1 MMRGSNSTS
10 PTTIFAAAAAAMVT
24 MAGTIWFLS
33 PSEQYEE
40 RSVSSASSISE
51 NYSNLDDERI
61 PIHPTVDSE
70 RKSLMG
76 LLSNR
81 KSDSAKRK
89 RKSQRVAELTE
100 TTAARDS
107 EETNES
113 TKKTKRNGKAER
125 TKHRKTPESPRKID
139 CNSLHRISLDADP
152 YSRFRY
158 NLKPLRLDAWSEPS
172 AESFQ
177 IRGPTYISDRKK
189 MNSEVAAFRL
199 MTVDMIKTEEPLYE
213 AMCAHP
219 RERVQQAIKREK
231 ESGTKEMPDFVF
243 AVNLCIP
250 AGKNQFYHLISYFAV
265 DDMDEIKNE
274 ETPFGRLMNEFIFGN
289 SDKFR
294 DSSFKLIPR
303 IVKGNLIV
311 RRAVGSKPSLLG
323 KKIKQYYFRGERFFE
338 MIVDIASDPVAQKI
352 VKLALGYAKS
362 LVTDICYVI
371 EGTDTETLPERIF
384 GGVTLKNIDFKNRD
398 GDRTILPR
406 DFVCNKL

>member
-1 MMRGSNSTS
+1 MMHGSNST
-10 PTTIFAAAAAAMVT
+10 TVFAAAAAAMVT

-33 PSEQYEE
+33 PSDKYEE
-40 RSVSSASSISE
+40 RSVSSSSSISD
-51 NYSNLDDERI
+51 NYSNLEDERI
-61 PIHPTVDSE
+61 PIESTIDSE
-70 RKSLMG
+70 RKCLTP

-81 KSDSAKRK
+81 TSDSAKRK
-89 RKSQRVAELTE
+89 RKSQRLAELIE
-100 TTAARDS
+100 TTAASDS

-113 TKKTKRNGKAER
+113 TKTTKRDGSAEP
-125 TKHRKTPESPRKID
+125 TKHRKTPESPKKTD
-139 CNSLHRISLDADP
+139 CTSLHRIPFDTDP

-189 MNSEVAAFRL
+189 VNSEVAAFRL
-199 MTVDMIKTEEPLYE
+199 MTVDMIKCEEPLYE

-250 AGKNQFYHLISYFAV
+250 AGKNQFYHLISYFAI

-274 ETPFGRLMNEFIFGN
+274 KTPFGKLMNEFIFGN

-303 IVKGNLIV
+303 IVKGNLMV
-311 RRAVGSKPSLLG
+311 RTAVGSKPSLLG
-323 KKIKQYYFRGERFFE
+323 KKIKQYYFRGERYFE

-352 VKLALGYAKS
+352 VKLALGFAKS

-371 EGTDTETLPERIF
+371 EGTDNETLPERIF
-384 GGVTLKNIDFKNRD
+384 GGVTLKNVDFKNRD

-406 DFVCNKL
+406 DFVLQ